1 MFSPYS
7 LYFSP
12 SCFWKRGEKKSN
24 VCVFLLQRICAV
36 SDMKCSSLKILT
48 LRTQQTWSDTRL
60 KLYVSGKRFI
70 FLFIQLCDVWRS
82 LEIIM
87 CFFFYDYYSACRFIT
102 TNFHTSTWSHLVRF
116 HDFTVLGWPFGLW
129 VTPRLRLCFFFLVN
143 CLDVLYERWGKIDPE
158 LRRLAGHLLHVS
170 VFWWHILYKQQ
181 DNHSTTAWAVD
192 MGFLDYKW
200 VLLLR

>member
-1 MFSPYS
+1 MFESEDS
-7 LYFSP
+7 DIEDTADVVRHKTKIV
-12 SCFWKRGEKKSN
+12 CFRKEINFFIHSTMWCLEEFRNNN
-24 VCVFLLQRICAV
+24 V
-36 SDMKCSSLKILT
+36 
-48 LRTQQTWSDTRL
+48 
-60 KLYVSGKRFI
+60 
-70 FLFIQLCDVWRS
+70 
-82 LEIIM
+82 
-87 CFFFYDYYSACRFIT
+87 FFFFFNDYYSACRFIT